1 MVVVCDVEVPPL
13 VFVVIESV
21 TVEEVADDTGATVLV

>member
-1 MVVVCDVEVPPL
+1 MVVVCDVVVPSL